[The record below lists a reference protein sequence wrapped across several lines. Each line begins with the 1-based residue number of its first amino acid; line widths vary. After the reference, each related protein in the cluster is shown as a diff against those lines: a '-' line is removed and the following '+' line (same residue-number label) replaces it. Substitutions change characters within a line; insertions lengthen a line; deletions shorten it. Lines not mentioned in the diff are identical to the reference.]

1 MLVYVSY
8 VHRDLETAMSGK
20 DTGST
25 PACACC
31 CTHAMGVNVQKQRL
45 GSPLAYDCACAGGF
59 YGAIWKYAGIIL
71 IAAPLFAATDF
82 VEMRLVLV
90 RFWRVALYC
99 LLFALLA
106 FCKDRLLKAVLLVVV
121 ACVSNSMCGPGVEAL
136 ADQRAHERLFCK

>member
-1 MLVYVSY
+1 
-8 VHRDLETAMSGK
+8 MSGK

-90 RFWRVALYC
+90 RILGVCFL
-99 LLFALLA
+99 LLA
-106 FCKDRLLKAVLLVVV
+106 FQHTRSC
-121 ACVSNSMCGPGVEAL
+121 
-136 ADQRAHERLFCK
+136 

>member
-20 DTGST
+20 DTGCA

-31 CTHAMGVNVQKQRL
+31 CTHAMGVRNKGVKL
-45 GSPLAYDCACAGGF
+45 PLVCDCACAGGF

-90 RFWRVALYC
+90 RILEEC
-99 LLFALLA
+99 LCWLACCIDSLTSRNAIFLTGSSLFKQFNVWSRSGGA
-106 FCKDRLLKAVLLVVV
+106 
-121 ACVSNSMCGPGVEAL
+121 G
-136 ADQRAHERLFCK
+136 